1 MNNADRPASPVPAH
15 TSPPAHPHCYP
26 VSLPAEYGLTKRE
39 RFCLEMGV
47 ADTGDAELDAI
58 IRAGNRQR
66 HAATAMQGIL
76 SGVLSNLTDVEW
88 AQVSRDSVR
97 AADALLDELERTS

>member
-1 MNNADRPASPVPAH
+1 
-15 TSPPAHPHCYP
+15 
-26 VSLPAEYGLTKRE
+26 VSLPAEHGLTKRE

-66 HAATAMQGIL
+66 HAAMAMQGL
-76 SGVLSNLTDVEW
+76 LASS
-88 AQVSRDSVR
+88 AHRVSAPFSLAPDAVDC
-97 AADALLDELERTS
+97 ADALLAKLEEIS

>member
-15 TSPPAHPHCYP
+15 TRTPAHPHCHP
-26 VSLPAEYGLTKRE
+26 VSVPAEYGLTKRE

-47 ADTGDAELDAI
+47 AATGDAELDAI

-66 HAATAMQGIL
+66 HAAMAMQGIC
-76 SGVLSNLTDVEW
+76 SGERAPHVDEAAL
-88 AQVSRDSVR
+88 AVR
-97 AADALLDELERTS
+97 MAYALLAELEKQS